1 MIAQSVKIE
10 GRNVELEP
18 GLIGLI
24 EARLQNIQRHYCNL
38 IKSIRIVII
47 GSEHHRH
54 GAFEV
59 RLVATVPSSLI
70 FVKKKGE
77 RLSPLI
83 GQALDAMHAQFMRQK
98 RGLQG
103 QNCCPV

>member
-1 MIAQSVKIE
+1 MIAQNVKIE
-10 GRNVELEP
+10 GRNVELES
-18 GLIGLI
+18 GLIGFI
-24 EARLQNIQRHYCNL
+24 EARLENIQRHYADL

-47 GSEHHRH
+47 GSDHHRH
-54 GAFEV
+54 GTFEV
-59 RLVATVPSSLI
+59 RMVASVPSSLI

-77 RLSPLI
+77 RLTPLI

-98 RGLQG
+98 QELKG

>member
-1 MIAQSVKIE
+1 MIAQNVKIE
-10 GRNVELEP
+10 GRNVELGS
-18 GLIGLI
+18 GLIGYI
-24 EARLQNIQRHYCNL
+24 EARLENIQRHYANL
-38 IKSIRIVII
+38 IKSIRIDII
-47 GSEHHRH
+47 GSEHHRQ

-59 RLVATVPSSLI
+59 RMVATVPSSLI
-70 FVKKKGE
+70 FVRKKGE
-77 RLSPLI
+77 RLGPLM